1 MKRIFLT
8 ITLLLLTSSLFLLP
22 TFAMA
27 ENETEE
33 IEQNEASLSQ
43 EADTP
48 PTTSG
53 LLLDFI
59 EDKGDDI
66 CQYLSLVFSVVL
78 AWLFKKGVLPSLSGS
93 MGKLSNTLDGGISAL
108 LEQGKA
114 LSKNTE
120 DKMHTFIETVTPT
133 LEIIGQ
139 VAENEKRTDQLLL
152 LLEKELEVSMA
163 DRKDIKAVLSAQ
175 MDLFY
180 QFFMA
185 VNLPQYQKDQLG
197 ESYTRLKALT
207 EASHDE
213 HL

>member
-1 MKRIFLT
+1 
-8 ITLLLLTSSLFLLP
+8 
-22 TFAMA
+22 
-27 ENETEE
+27 
-33 IEQNEASLSQ
+33 
-43 EADTP
+43 
-48 PTTSG
+48 
-53 LLLDFI
+53 
-59 EDKGDDI
+59 
-66 CQYLSLVFSVVL
+66 
-78 AWLFKKGVLPSLSGS
+78 
-93 MGKLSNTLDGGISAL
+93 
-108 LEQGKA
+108 
-114 LSKNTE
+114 
-120 DKMHTFIETVTPT
+120 MHTFIETVTPT

-139 VAENEKRTDQLLL
+139 VAENEKRSDQLLL